1 MNKIFLLSIKKNF
14 CLLYKFPV
22 GIFIAILIYP
32 IMKNKKIWVL
42 GGHNGDL
49 YEDNAAIFHQYL
61 LNKNEKAYFY
71 LKKESKDFQRA
82 LELHKNYIIKKNSI
96 KGIVI
101 FFYSKYMIYSHSC
114 GDILN
119 IFHYLFKKKVRVF
132 LQHGV
137 VALKKVT
144 PEKQSDIYVTSTLYE
159 YNIFKN
165 EVGERLFLSGLPR
178 FDKLIDSS
186 ANNKIIFYMP
196 TWRTWEEGNKEL
208 LKRIQELIFNRKLL
222 KFLKENKYEFHLY
235 LHHAIQ
241 KYINKL
247 EIPENIKLIIP
258 GKELLQ
264 EELKRSNILVTD
276 YSSVAWD
283 FWYMDKPVIFY
294 QYDQKEFL
302 EKTGS
307 YLDFNQD
314 LKNAIV
320 TSEEELILR
329 LHGMNKIPNL
339 RKDFKYIDKNNC
351 ERLYDKIKK
360 FNKEK

>member
-1 MNKIFLLSIKKNF
+1 
-14 CLLYKFPV
+14 
-22 GIFIAILIYP
+22 
-32 IMKNKKIWVL
+32 
-42 GGHNGDL
+42 
-49 YEDNAAIFHQYL
+49 
-61 LNKNEKAYFY
+61 
-71 LKKESKDFQRA
+71 
-82 LELHKNYIIKKNSI
+82 
-96 KGIVI
+96 
-101 FFYSKYMIYSHSC
+101 MIYSHSC